1 MGTIRKTYV
10 NKTGEELKQVA
21 LDLFKGIIFSDR
33 HLINEPNM
41 LTSVF
46 MVLPMLDKEK
56 LEELKNND
64 VHFIFEY
71 LDKALPRSIN
81 GCPAFMSLQYLDKDD
96 TEKMFKY
103 YREIERKVKSV

>member
-1 MGTIRKTYV
+1 MGTIEKKYVSKTD
-10 NKTGEELKQVA
+10 EELKQIA
-21 LDLFKGIIFSDR
+21 LDLFKGSIFSDR

-46 MVLPMLDKEK
+46 MILPMLDKEK

-71 LDKALPRSIN
+71 LNKALPRSIN
-81 GCPAFMSLQYLDKDD
+81 GCPAFMSAQYLNKDD

-103 YREIERKVKSV
+103 YREIERKVESV